1 MSGILD
7 KKQRLID
14 FILTSDGYKQIEN
27 GDLRFVYATLTD
39 NEAIYDLKQGEYN
52 VADLNAMPFF
62 FEANSNF
69 FDKLNT
75 EIDLRQT
82 ANFELRTEIDG
93 QYIDL
98 RNNEY
103 QNTLAK
109 PITTIFDKVAASLTD
124 NLLNQ
129 KIILTDNAFNLN
141 YKTQKNNEISLYVSK
156 MNDTLVS
163 LNDSLNK
170 NDNFLINLNGIN
182 EINDYFT
189 LVNENSL
196 NLAKTSM
203 IEDDRFQ
210 NKLNYLFLPPSNMN
224 LEVITKN
231 NKIANSYNLAKDL
244 RKKHKI
250 IFKNLKSTKDITS
263 DQLKNFKE
271 FIGSSDDAILEA
283 IKLLENP
290 ELQIANMELTFENQ
304 EFDSEF
310 ILNLVE
316 LNSSNNGSIFNKLLF
331 VNHGEIFDKA
341 KQKNVLIYSAG
352 KLYSSKTEIDL
363 DNNFDNNLKNGEYI
377 IEDNY
382 LFTTLFTIIVE

>member
-103 QNTLAK
+103 QNTLVK

-156 MNDTLVS
+156 INDVLFS
-163 LNDSLNK
+163 LNDLNK
-170 NDNFLINLNGIN
+170 NNDFLINLNGVN
-182 EINDYFT
+182 EIKDYFT

-203 IEDDRFQ
+203 LEDDRFQ

-231 NKIANSYNLAKDL
+231 NKIANSYNLAEDL

-271 FIGSSDDAILEA
+271 FVGSSDDAIIEA

-290 ELQIANMELTFENQ
+290 EFQIANIELMFENQ

-341 KQKNVLIYSAG
+341 KQKNVQIYSAG

>member
-69 FDKLNT
+69 FDKLNV
-75 EIDLRQT
+75 EIDLRQS

-103 QNTLAK
+103 QNTLTK
-109 PITTIFDKVAASLTD
+109 PITTIFDKITTSLTD
-124 NLLNQ
+124 NLVNQ
-129 KIILTDNAFNLN
+129 NIILTDNAFNLD
-141 YKTQKNNEISLYVSK
+141 YVTQRNHEISLYVSK
-156 MNDTLVS
+156 I
-163 LNDSLNK
+163 NDSSISLTNTINNNNDFTIKLNSIS
-170 NDNFLINLNGIN
+170 NIT
-182 EINDYFT
+182 DYFT

-196 NLAKTSM
+196 NLSKTSM
-203 IEDDRFQ
+203 LEDDRFQ
-210 NKLNYLFLPPSNMN
+210 NKLNYLFLPPTNMN
-224 LEVITKN
+224 LDVITKN
-231 NKIANSYNLAKDL
+231 NKIANSYNLAQDL

-250 IFKNLKSTKDITS
+250 IFKNLKSTKDIMS
-263 DQLKNFKE
+263 EELKNFKD
-271 FIGSSDDAILEA
+271 FTGSSDEAILEA

-290 ELQIANMELTFENQ
+290 ELQIANVEFMFENQ

-316 LNSSNNGSIFNKLLF
+316 LNTSNNGSIFNKLLF
-331 VNHGEIFDKA
+331 VNHGEIFDKI
-341 KQKNVLIYSAG
+341 KQKNVQVYSVG